1 MMGGAQQGEDAW
13 VLSPVIH
20 FMGGTPEDHANV
32 ARANG
37 KAVRS
42 APAPVAGVAGG
53 APVTGDRCGG

>member
-42 APAPVAGVAGG
+42 ARLRRWRARLAG
-53 APVTGDRCGG
+53 PR